1 MIIDQINNL
10 DISEMR
16 KKFDKNF
23 DVAKKEEEM
32 PACLKIPIKTI
43 CLESK
48 MNNQM
53 ELKDSQQVQV
63 SQG

>member
-16 KKFDKNF
+16 KKYDKNF

-32 PACLKIPIKTI
+32 PAYSKIPIKNI

-48 MNNQM
+48 II
-53 ELKDSQQVQV
+53 D
-63 SQG
+63 

>member
-23 DVAKKEEEM
+23 DAAKKEEEM
-32 PACLKIPIKTI
+32 PACSKIPIKII

-53 ELKDSQQVQV
+53 ELKDAQQVQV

>member
-32 PACLKIPIKTI
+32 PACSKIPIKNI

-48 MNNQM
+48 IIN
-53 ELKDSQQVQV
+53 
-63 SQG
+63 